1 MTIEETAAGM
11 DVLQHSA
18 QMRLRKAS
26 DALAHLVTWEWWHG
40 YVMAR
45 DKDYAFE
52 CAVMGEAWM
61 RQQYTTD
68 KLRVR
73 WLKSAV
79 RHTIPVGTATA
90 VKKGPDEWEIEGQGL
105 V

>member
-1 MTIEETAAGM
+1 MSEPLMAAAKFKQ
-11 DVLQHSA
+11 LQE
-18 QMRLRKAS
+18 AS
-26 DALAHLVTWEWWHG
+26 EYEQWEYWHNHLLGTQSCN
-40 YVMAR
+40 
-45 DKDYAFE
+45 DPDYRFE
-52 CAVMGEAWM
+52 HAVMGEAWM

-68 KLRVR
+68 KLRLR